1 MEKRSLN
8 KLIASILC
16 ANMFVINM
24 PITVM
29 ASEIVSGQPG
39 ITQNGNTYNIEAA
52 KTSGST
58 GFRHYDKFNLT
69 QGDVANLIY
78 KDNYT
83 KFVNLVNNQVN
94 INGIVN
100 TMKGNNFYNGHA
112 IFVSPNGIVI
122 GASGVLN
129 VGSLSLLTPSQ
140 SKFDD
145 FKSAYNSGSLSP
157 YEFGSDKYKA
167 LITDSHGNVVINGK
181 ILAREEVNV
190 YGDTITIKGTGANK
204 AGIIAGWDD
213 TSTTFSDVNAAKQV
227 FNSLVS
233 NNITDATNYA
243 LDEKG
248 KIKIVAGFK
257 DYTGSGDDRKPD
269 GASDKAEV
277 IIENAQ
283 IGGSDVE
290 IKANTTKDGLYIL
303 ADTDEAISSKID
315 IAKSDITGSN
325 IDISAVSESDLSR
338 NLNLTVPAVLMWVFD
353 SDSHVDE
360 FFSDNVYTG
369 FEGVRTAATVNITNS
384 ILNSTGDLS
393 ISAESSSDTNIG
405 PQALGPTEVSQFVP
419 AIFYGYGTQ
428 TESKINI
435 KDSTLNADSDVD
447 LRAFSNNTL
456 YAKIADEVVAG
467 FTLKATDAFNLAF
480 MKNSAIADTKITI
493 DHSNIRGENVTA
505 KAIAYNEMD
514 NRNILKPRIG
524 NNDWVDMT
532 QEGAQGGSAF
542 ALAGILNATDIK
554 SSIEVKNDSKISATE
569 DVTLNAYNINDVSN
583 WVDAEITDPLGYDTE
598 YTAPDKWYKKPFD
611 FLGRVASGY
620 DQIHTFTVKDF
631 ASKFTN
637 KAKNIGT
644 QIHPASKNVL
654 ETANFQSGAAVVWND
669 ANTTNNVI
677 INNSKITAGK
687 NINIKAHTVDLTAN
701 EADAYAEESAKWG
714 GAFSLVVNKQTNN
727 NKVDIINNAK
737 LISEKDT
744 KIDSIV
750 ELPAQ
755 QGTFGISNKYLTLGM
770 NFGFSAND
778 DWNFGFHDVT
788 SNNSSELMLPEAGIF
803 GFYNNFGVA
812 SSAGDKASIS
822 AAVIYSQLENNS
834 DINITNSSIT
844 SNTGNV
850 IMDSVVSVSAHDTVD
865 FVNFNGLIDEIKS
878 LAKSEFNKWNHES
891 GSGAGGSVLVQN
903 FTNNA
908 RITVDNSKLTAQSGD
923 IELNTA
929 AEQSY
934 LNLITPGGKAET
946 FGLTGAVTVQNVH
959 GTTSSTVRNNSKLT
973 ADKITIESGK
983 AEVQFTK
990 KGSDMKTT
998 GLEFLNDNDEV
1009 ELAAARDVKDHV
1021 TAVAING
1028 SLTKQSGEG
1037 QGTTSSGAALG
1048 ASVVVQAIDRNVKTS
1063 IQNSTLTA
1071 DTIAAKSESYTR
1083 DIFVTAAGAFAGGVS
1098 PDKSTQQAAN
1108 NANPP
1113 AGNEGQ
1119 EMQNFG
1125 NWMDILDDANADEE
1139 DVLGLNNLFNEN
1151 NPNIEGAQNAAGQA
1165 GGANQLAGGGANPQG
1180 ASGNFSLALAG
1191 SVSVV
1196 NDKSVITTE
1205 IINSTLN
1212 VGKELNATADR
1223 EGFMLNVTGG
1233 IAKSGS
1239 VGGGA
1244 AVNVYSDKGG
1254 AISKIDGSTISF
1266 TSNNAKTLNIT
1277 ADNDHTIIEAA
1288 VGVGIASNDE
1298 SGSKVAVGGSFSTN
1312 VLKDETKSIINNTTV
1327 KNAENKTGD
1336 IDVKLDSNAETT
1348 AWNVGGDLGFAKGS
1362 NSTFALGAGV
1372 AGNLN
1377 LLKQTVVSE
1386 ITSSQ
1391 SLVNLKNVTV
1401 NSDLVQEINSIAV
1414 AGAVTTGA
1422 QSSFTIDGALGI
1434 DLIENT
1440 VTSQLKDN
1448 TKISSSGDIKV
1459 DAKSEINGRDLTGS
1473 VDVSTAES
1481 SLGVGIGSVIEVD
1494 NSKINA
1500 KIDNSKII
1508 KSNSIEVKA
1517 DSSDDRKFLAANLGV
1532 QTGGGT
1538 TVAINANGI
1547 VSVLKSTVNAA
1558 VINGSELSSDGAIT
1572 INSIYDNKN
1581 QGITALGA
1589 VAKNGGAIGANIIA
1603 NHYGNDI
1610 TSELSKDSKILKSGS
1625 IGIGADSSEYISMI
1639 PAAVA
1644 ISSGGLGSVAA
1655 DVAVN
1660 IIKDSTI
1667 AKAEGNIE
1675 TTGNLTVAA
1684 DSETTIYNRGGTLAI
1699 ASADAAVAIGAS
1711 INVDY
1716 IGKTVNAF
1724 IGNETV
1730 KNIVNVG
1737 GTTTVTAVSTNSIG
1751 GTPQKDANGNYVRDD
1766 ITSSTYQD
1774 NLMKKDSE
1782 NHYSGINY
1790 DNDFGNWNM
1799 FYNLSAGA
1807 SAAISG
1813 AVLVKTIDNNVT
1825 AEILNSDLTSNNL
1838 KMVAEDYSVKNI
1850 IAGQIGASGTAAVGA
1865 TVLVTNDDSNTFAL
1879 ISNDSDIKV
1888 ANTINI
1894 LALNKK
1900 DNNQIVVAGNGAGT
1914 AAGSVNVIVNN
1925 IDDDSHAKIDSS
1937 TVKAGTLNITANED
1951 MNASHIVVSAAG
1963 AGNVAINVSPLINK
1977 YEGET
1982 VAQITKSTINDAAIT
1997 LQSDNDTK
2005 TRDIMVGVAV
2015 AGEGAALQGL
2025 AVKNTYDTTTKSTI
2039 DDNSTI
2045 NTSNDIVLNANSVAN
2060 SNNWIVGLSF
2070 AGEGASVITNV
2081 IINNMISDVE
2091 TSISDS
2097 NIINAGKITLNT
2109 NKDKKD
2115 VLKNYGIAASG
2126 AGIGGAAVANVI
2138 YNIYENDV
2146 TAKITNTSIGR
2157 DEETVDNIVIEKTEA
2172 DSIAVQAFSN
2182 RNITNYNIGIGATGI
2197 GANLLANALVNEIGT
2212 DTLSYIDAQSKTINT
2227 SGKLTVRAEDNT
2239 FSDNTMGFGTA
2250 AGLGAAAGAN
2260 INLYYSDNLA
2270 RAEVLSNSS
2279 GQINAGSAEISA
2291 YQAGGLDNTNVGV
2304 AAGLVGIAGD
2314 VVSIKLGKHLDYT
2327 DSEKQSG
2334 IQDADTRVKSIYDQN
2349 TNESERNFR
2358 TGSSSKI
2365 ETGAIARVKGNLKST
2380 NNIDVKA
2387 ESKLK
2392 GKGSDDK
2399 LTLRNVDVTAGLGT
2413 GSVAVRNVQL
2423 SNNAVAE
2430 IAGGTVES
2438 TSGKIS
2444 VNAKNNS
2451 NVDIT
2456 TTEVDVSGVTFSGGS
2471 SIYNNASKTTSQI
2484 GSSNNNTTV
2493 KAASGVDVV
2502 STSTN
2507 NSVIDVTNVIV
2518 TGGNIVAVDLSENKD
2533 SNSTSAQITGKTDID
2548 TAGKLTVHS
2557 TTNTDISSTK
2567 AVVKVEGVD
2576 MVSVSKVVTDANAI
2590 SKAIIENVNGEI
2602 KTNGLDIITDYDTM
2616 SAVTKTN
2623 VTAVVLGGVASVD
2636 RSSTKMESEFTS
2648 GINSANGL
2656 TLINNGAAN
2665 IITARDNNANQ
2676 KGLVS
2681 KAEIHNVKVSIQDF
2695 YAETAARAEN
2705 TATSNTKLI
2714 SNSFTTDSLNIN
2726 SYLNSSAIAEAT
2738 GTKVNLG
2745 ISVNA
2750 VNTYAKDNS
2759 SLNIDVSGTNTV
2771 GGGAVINAVHNATAN
2786 SDLSGFGFSLLVSG
2800 SRVRVDSEVTANT
2813 TGNIGGNFNVN
2824 SADVAFTTNRNSVMS
2839 KSSGSGGIINVSDT
2853 KASNKMNGTS
2863 TLNIKNYNSDKN
2875 IANNNLNI
2883 SNVSNNTFDIV
2894 SHDGS
2899 GGILNI
2905 SQNDTTTELTA
2916 TTITNII
2923 DSNINSNNKV
2933 SYDVQNNTIVKD
2945 NASLGGGGFIAVMDN
2960 YSTNTYTSSVKLAI
2974 QNSTINAED
2983 IELKPLSSIK
2993 SAKGDYVD
3001 YIGRGGGFIA
3011 ESGLYLTN
3019 NLNQTSEIEIKN
3031 STLHANNEVKLEAK
3045 TSSDFRQKTDSK
3057 AGGFTAIP
3065 RSKNWLN
3072 VTNNNKITVDNS
3084 STIIG
3089 DDKLTINF
3097 DSDNT
3102 LEAKANAEANHF
3114 GFKDP
3119 WAESYI
3125 DLKINNNLQNDGHLR
3140 GGNLVD
3146 VNYMNNST
3154 NNLTQYAY
3162 SEANAAIATTS
3173 EDGRITKKTTNNLNI
3188 SSNADITSNKDVEIN
3203 YSSGGGYNNSTV
3215 KWETTSYA
3223 LFGIPITDSDEYSQT
3238 TITRSDTLIVDGKIV
3253 AGQGNSKYMKIN
3265 KDGTVDTTATT
3276 GFSSGDYIL
3285 TGGEALDGQQI
3296 KDKKLANIQI
3306 KIDNAEA
3313 ELAEINTEITNL
3325 NVTKAP
3331 YETEKTNI
3339 EAIVTEL
3346 NNLADGG
3353 YTFTNNVTD
3362 SDGKS
3367 DFNTIVQNDLKSQ
3380 IVGEGDSKLT
3390 EAEYTALSNAYQTKL
3405 NEIEAYNNNDDNKEN
3420 PDYPKTSPT
3429 IIEFLDS
3436 YSIVEDATQ
3445 NSAKKSTVTIAYDTV
3460 NSKFGTTEK
3469 GGYTTYT
3476 SLDGN
3481 KYLSVS
3487 NPTIVDGKQTCDE
3500 ITQLNNRITA
3510 LEEQLKP
3517 YTDKL
3522 TAANQMK
3529 TDLTADI
3536 TAWTNGKTT
3545 ISNTPA
3551 SEFGVS
3557 SEKYAVVFNDMQAK
3571 DAHILI
3577 EGITNDTS
3585 QFKGSGTLDV
3595 ASQGVKI
3602 DNYSTRSLIFNDIDM
3617 AGSSQSGL
3625 IIGGKNFS
3633 EFANKEQAVNGQD
3646 AALYMSDNPFIA
3658 WKPDFDEIGK
3668 TGVHYITSSA
3678 ASSEISGI
3686 TVNNFY
3692 DIFNP
3697 FAKSQAITNPTLVSD
3712 ITFNGAVKTGSNFNV
3727 FNDSGSIIAK
3737 AINTNNI
3744 SGTINLVSTKG
3755 DINLTSN
3762 STIGLKA
3769 NDSIFA
3775 GNSVN
3780 INANTTDIKGKITA
3794 GYNADLKLTITDDM
3808 LSNLSY
3814 DPVTGENIL
3823 INLGDTPYANTD
3835 NNVKALYKD
3844 GQIYLF
3850 NINDEVN
3857 GVNQAD
3863 RGKVSITS
3871 NNNSVTGTIKTYD
3884 GYQIIEIENQTN
3896 KPLIVSNITNQKS
3909 AGGVYTNGTKSA
3921 SAETQNNAET
3931 YIKSTGKLILDG
3943 VIKNNIISGLANSET
3958 FGQLQITANNGLD
3971 INKQTNSENEVINS
3985 IYDGGVTRI
3994 IVNSGEANIAGYID
4008 NYGRNISI
4016 ENNGT
4021 GKLNITGNITNSA
4034 NSSDYGIA
4042 INSKGQTEISSTI
4055 TSKINGNISIAAED
4069 LNLTETSVLDDKK
4082 GNISITNNA
4091 TQNANS
4097 TMTLAGN
4104 VKAQEGSI
4112 EITNNGKTANLGGTI
4127 SDEKGDITILNN
4139 KGDMTISATIA
4150 HDLVNTTSNGMISIT
4165 NAENASKLAIK
4176 SAIQTYGAGKT
4187 VTDGTNET
4195 LMAILIDNKSTT
4207 SGLEM
4212 NNGTISSRLGDIVI
4226 NNTTKDLNLVSG
4238 TITNAEQGSV
4248 IITNS
4253 GDKLS
4258 STATINVKSGD
4269 VNVTNTGSGQSVI
4282 GGSITNQE
4290 GNTSI
4295 NNTNAN
4301 GGKIQIFG
4309 TIDNK
4314 DGNTAISNSGTG
4326 LEITADSIITNNN
4339 GNVSVTN
4346 SKGQLSTNGKIENKK
4361 GDITVTSSGTNA
4373 DIAGIVLA
4381 DNGNIGITNNAG
4393 AMNIKG
4399 KVTNIKGDTTITN
4412 NDGDLTVAENA
4423 EVKNT
4428 ENGNITAENK
4438 GGKFSLAGLLQHLGI
4453 GNITVKNSGGNGLET
4468 TDTSK
4473 IAVNNGN
4480 INVENTNGTLSANG
4494 TIENTKG
4501 NVTISNSGSV
4511 ANIGGTVL
4519 AKEGNIEIS
4528 NANDGA
4534 LNIKGNIKNENGGI
4548 NITNNSDNGM
4558 NFVANSVVENV
4569 KGDTTITNNNGD
4581 LTVENG
4587 AAIKNTES
4595 GNITAE
4601 NKGGKFSIAGLL
4613 QHLGIGNITA
4623 KNSGDNGLET
4633 ADTSKI
4639 AANKGALDVENT
4651 NGALSTNGNIEN
4663 TKGNVTISNSGS
4675 TADIAGT
4682 VLAKEG
4688 NIEISNSNDGA
4699 LNIKGN
4705 IKNENGKIDITNSS
4719 NDGMNFVANSVVEN
4733 VKGNTTITN
4742 NNGNLSVAENA
4753 EIKNTESG
4761 DIKVENKGGKFTLAG
4776 LLQHL
4781 GIGNITAK
4789 NSGDNGLETA
4799 DTSKIAVNN
4808 GAIDVE
4814 NTKGTLSAN
4823 GAIENTKGN
4832 TTIANSGS
4840 VANIG
4845 GTVLAKEGNIEISN
4859 ANDGA
4864 LNIKGNIKNE
4874 NGGVNITNNSDDG
4887 LNFVANSVVEN
4898 VKGDT
4903 TITNNDGDLTV
4914 AENAEVKNTE
4924 NGNITAENKGGK
4936 FTIAG
4941 LLQHLGI
4948 GNITAKNSGNDALN
4962 IATTGN
4968 VIAANGNIDIQNSN
4982 AGGLNVEGNVADT
4995 KGKTTIT
5002 NTSADGIKVAAT
5014 GKINNNDG
5022 NIEISNTG
5030 AAGINVEGS
5039 IKADKQN
5046 IVITNKNSNITIG
5059 EYTSDN
5065 DNYIN
5070 AVIGNVIVN
5079 QTNGDILNGITD
5091 PDTSA
5096 KHQNHDLGNANHSYK
5111 TLIASGNDLVIN
5123 AIDGNIGST
5132 TNANPGV
5139 SIDASTRD
5147 YTESLNINVGGT
5159 VTARATNENNSDKR
5173 LINIRAKDSD
5183 LNLKD
5188 VTSDGNIILTA
5199 ADWKQA
5205 DTRPTPDAE
5214 NYFKG
5219 YSVLSANS
5227 GNDVSVAGQNISII
5241 ASDKIGDTDKKLV
5254 YMQDTLNAPDSM
5266 VSFETENDLSMTG
5279 KSNSANETK
5288 IYQIISKHGSIDL
5301 DFESDAAI
5309 KEITANKGLNITQKA
5324 QNLTIYDLGMPVSA
5338 QGASTPFEDMLNPHD
5353 DLVYGVDPVTPSN
5366 SVIPN
5371 YINIRALDAMEN
5383 ADRSESNLRIY
5394 NATVAGN
5401 HGENTQY
5408 YENGTRLA
5416 DVTLMADN
5424 IYANSYKAPDSTVS
5438 TKANPNGYKQTG
5450 RTYTDEAFGG
5460 DGSVVYEAHGINAY
5474 GDGEA
5479 IALDI
5484 LGVDADIVNA
5494 LVSNPNRDKY
5504 TTQKSVSTTPAKF
5517 YNANDEIAYYGTDFK
5532 AKNVAISVNDYADT
5546 NRGVVFDTLYA
5557 DNAYVNTKD
5566 TNLNVENGYITN
5578 YGEIRNNNKIAVV
5591 DNDFRR
5597 IVSPANIQLYTQKT
5611 GSFALGLDRTID
5623 MTTTAPTVYNNPHM
5637 LVNGYHSEWNFVNK
5651 GQKENKDLY
5660 ENKKMTENL
5669 NKNKYNEP
5677 QKRISERFDT
5687 ANDTGLSSDYEIYDI
5702 STTGVSVK
5710 NDKKLKRGK
5719 KTTITIKFDDV
5730 NITVNAKVVKV
5741 EGNRAGLEF
5750 IDMPKDVA
5758 NKILYRY
5765 MQRADAMK
5773 SNLDLSSL

>member
-16 ANMFVINM
+16 ANMFVMNM
-24 PITVM
+24 PIAAM
-29 ASEIVSGQPG
+29 ASEISG
-39 ITQNGNTYNIEAA
+39 ITPTTNNGVNTYNIEAA

-69 QGDVANLIY
+69 QGDIANLIY
-78 KDNYT
+78 KDNYS

-157 YEFGSDKYKA
+157 YEFGADKYKA

-181 ILAREEVNV
+181 IFAREEVNV
-190 YGDTITIKGTGANK
+190 YGDTITIKGTDTDK
-204 AGIIAGWDD
+204 AGIVAGWND

-233 NNITDATNYA
+233 NNITDTTNYA

-325 IDISAVSESDLSR
+325 IDILANSESALSR
-338 NLNLTVPAVLMWVFD
+338 NINLTAPAVLMWVFD

-447 LRAFSNNTL
+447 LSAFSNNTL
-456 YAKIADEVVAG
+456 YAKIADEVVLG
-467 FTLKATDAFNLAF
+467 FSLKATDAFNLAF

-493 DHSNIRGENVTA
+493 DHSDISGENVTA

-532 QEGAQGGSAF
+532 QEGGTGGSAF
-542 ALAGILNATDIK
+542 SLAGILNATDIK

-598 YTAPDKWYKKPFD
+598 YTEPDKWYKKPFD

-631 ASKFTN
+631 ATKFTN

-644 QIHPASKNVL
+644 QIHPDSKNVL

-669 ANTTNNVI
+669 TNTTNNVI
-677 INNSKITAGK
+677 INNSTVSGK
-687 NINIKAHTVDLTAN
+687 NIDIKAHTVDLTAN

-850 IMDSVVSVSAHDTVD
+850 IMDSVVSVSAHDAVD
-865 FVNFNGLIDEIKS
+865 FVNYNGVIDTIKS

-891 GSGAGGSVLVQN
+891 GSGAGGSVLIQN

-959 GTTSSTVRNNSKLT
+959 GTTSSTVKNNSELN
-973 ADKITIESGK
+973 ANKITIESGK

-1009 ELAAARDVKDHV
+1009 VLADARNVKDHV

-1037 QGTTSSGAALG
+1037 QGTTSAGAAVG
-1048 ASVVVQAIDRNVKTS
+1048 ASVIVQAIDRNVTS
-1063 IQNSTLTA
+1063 FVQDSTLSA
-1071 DTIAAKSESYTR
+1071 SEIDVKSDSYTR
-1083 DIFVTAAGAFAGGVS
+1083 DIFITAAGAFAGGVS
-1098 PDKSTQQAAN
+1098 PNNAAQQAAN
-1108 NANPP
+1108 NLAD
-1113 AGNEGQ
+1113 AGNLPDGNGQ

-1165 GGANQLAGGGANPQG
+1165 GGANQLAGGGADPQG
-1180 ASGNFSLALAG
+1180 AASNFSLALAG

-1196 NDKSVITTE
+1196 NDQSVVKNE

-1212 VGKELNATADR
+1212 VGKNLNVAADR
-1223 EGFMLNVTGG
+1223 ESFMLNVTGG

-1362 NSTFALGAGV
+1362 NATFALGAGV

-1386 ITSSQ
+1386 ITNSQ
-1391 SLVNLKNVTV
+1391 GLVDLGNVTV
-1401 NSDLVQEINSIAV
+1401 NSDLVQNINSIAV

-1459 DAKSEINGRDLTGS
+1459 DAKSEITGRDLTGS

-1538 TVAINANGI
+1538 TVAITANGI
-1547 VSVLKSTVNAA
+1547 VSVLESTINAA
-1558 VINGSELSSDGAIT
+1558 VINGSELSSDGSIK

-1610 TSELSKDSKILKSGS
+1610 TSELSKDSKILKSSS
-1625 IGIGADSSEYISMI
+1625 IGIGANSSEYISMI

-1699 ASADAAVAIGAS
+1699 ASADALVALGGS

-1716 IGKTVNAF
+1716 IGKTVNAY
-1724 IGNETV
+1724 IGNETT
-1730 KNIVNVG
+1730 KNIVKAG
-1737 GTTTVTAVSTNSIG
+1737 GTTSVSALSTNSIG
-1751 GTPQKDANGNYVRDD
+1751 GTKNSSGKYDRDD
-1766 ITSSTYQD
+1766 ITSDSYQD
-1774 NLMKKDSE
+1774 NLMKKDSDG
-1782 NHYSGINY
+1782 NYSGINY

-1807 SAAISG
+1807 TAAISG
-1813 AVLVKTIDNNVT
+1813 AVLVKTIDNTVS
-1825 AEILNSDLTSNNL
+1825 AKIINSDLTSNN
-1838 KMVAEDYSVKNI
+1838 MNIMAEDYSVKNI
-1850 IAGQIGASGTAAVGA
+1850 IAGQIGASSTAAVGA
-1865 TVLVTNDDSNTFAL
+1865 TVLVTNDDSNTSAL
-1879 ISNDSDIKV
+1879 ISNGSDIKV
-1888 ANTINI
+1888 ANTIDI

-1900 DNNQIVVAGNGAGT
+1900 DNNQVVVAGNGAGT

-1963 AGNVAINVSPLINK
+1963 AGNVAINVNPLINK

-1982 VAQITKSTINDAAIT
+1982 IAQITKSTVNDAAIT
-1997 LQSDNDTK
+1997 LQSDTDIK

-2025 AVKNTYDTTTKSTI
+2025 AIKNTYDTTTKSII
-2039 DDNSTI
+2039 DENSTI
-2045 NTSNDIVLNANSVAN
+2045 DTLKDVTLNANSVAN
-2060 SNNWIVGLSF
+2060 SNNWIAGLSF

-2091 TSISDS
+2091 TNISDS
-2097 NIINAGKITLNT
+2097 NIISAGKITLNS

-2115 VLKNYGIAASG
+2115 ILKNYGIAASG
-2126 AGIGGAAVANVI
+2126 AGIGGAAIANVI

-2146 TAKITNTSIGR
+2146 TSKIYNTSVGSS
-2157 DEETVDNIVIEKTEA
+2157 N
-2172 DSIAVQAFSN
+2172 SITTQAFSD
-2182 RNITNYNIGIGATGI
+2182 RRITNYNVGIGATGI

-2212 DTLSYIDAQSKTINT
+2212 DTIATVDAQAKTINS
-2227 SGKLTVRAEDNT
+2227 SGKLTVKADDNT
-2239 FSDNTMGFGTA
+2239 FADNTMGFGTA

-2365 ETGAIARVKGNLKST
+2365 ETGAIARVKGNLKAT

-2423 SNNAVAE
+2423 SNNAIAE

-2444 VNAKNNS
+2444 VKAENNS

-2456 TTEVDVSGVTFSGGS
+2456 TTKVDVSGVTFSGGG
-2471 SIYNNASKTTSQI
+2471 SIYNNTSETTAQI
-2484 GSSNNNTTV
+2484 GSSNDNTTV
-2493 KAASGVDVV
+2493 KAASGIDVV

-2507 NSVIDVTNVIV
+2507 KSVIDVTNVIV

-2533 SNSTSAQITGKTDID
+2533 SNNTSAQIIGKTDID

-2665 IITARDNNANQ
+2665 IITARDNNANN

-2726 SYLNSSAIAEAT
+2726 SYLNSSAVAEAT

-2750 VNTYAKDNS
+2750 VNTYAKDDS
-2759 SLNIDVSGTNTV
+2759 SLNIDISGKTTA
-2771 GGGAVINAVHNATAN
+2771 GKAVINAVHNATAN
-2786 SDLSGFGFSLLVSG
+2786 SDLSGFGFSLLASG

-2813 TGNIGGNFNVN
+2813 TGNIEGNFNVN
-2824 SADVAFTTNRNSVMS
+2824 SADVAFITNRNSVMS

-2875 IANNNLNI
+2875 IANNNLKI
-2883 SNVSNNTFDIV
+2883 SNVSNNTFDIT

-2923 DSNINSNNKV
+2923 NSNINSNNKV

-2945 NASLGGGGFIAVMDN
+2945 TASMGGGGFIAVMDN
-2960 YSTNTYTSSVKLAI
+2960 YATNTYTSSVKLSI

-2983 IELKPLSSIK
+2983 IELKSLSSIK

-3019 NLNQTSEIEIKN
+3019 NLNQTSEIEIIN

-3346 NNLADGG
+3346 NTLAEGG
-3353 YTFTNNVTD
+3353 YTFTNNITD
-3362 SDGKS
+3362 TDGKS

-3390 EAEYTALSNAYQTKL
+3390 EAEYTALLNAYQTKL
-3405 NEIEAYNNNDDNKEN
+3405 NEIEAYNNNDDNKGN
-3420 PDYPKTSPT
+3420 ADYPKTSPT
-3429 IIEFLDS
+3429 ISDFLAS

-3500 ITQLNNRITA
+3500 ITQLNNRITS

-3522 TAANQMK
+3522 VADNQMK
-3529 TDLTADI
+3529 TDLTAEI
-3536 TAWTNGKTT
+3536 TAWTNEKTT

-3625 IIGGKNFS
+3625 IIGGRNFS
-3633 EFANKEQAVNGQD
+3633 EFANKEQAVNGTNES
-3646 AALYMSDNPFIA
+3646 AYEYMFPTNWFVSIPGVITPPSSSISFND
-3658 WKPDFDEIGK
+3658 IGK
-3668 TGVHYITSSA
+3668 NGVHYITSSA
-3678 ASSEISGI
+3678 ASNGISGI

-3697 FAKSQAITNPTLVSD
+3697 FAKSQAITNPTLASD

-3808 LSNLSY
+3808 LSNLSF

-3871 NNNSVTGTIKTYD
+3871 ENNSVTGTIKTYD
-3884 GYQIIEIENQTN
+3884 GYQKIEIENQTN

-3994 IVNSGEANIAGYID
+3994 IVNGGDTNIAGYID

-4021 GKLNITGNITNSA
+4021 GKLDITGNITNSA
-4034 NSSDYGIA
+4034 NNATDYIA
-4042 INSKGQTEISSTI
+4042 INSKGQTEISSAI

-4139 KGDMTISATIA
+4139 KGDMTISAAIA

-4165 NAENASKLAIK
+4165 NAENAGKLDIK

-4187 VTDGTNET
+4187 VIDGTNET
-4195 LMAILIDNKSTT
+4195 LMAILIDNKSIT

-4226 NNTTKDLNLVSG
+4226 NNSTKDLNLVSG

-4301 GGKIQIFG
+4301 GGKIQITG
-4309 TIDNK
+4309 TIDNQN
-4314 DGNTAISNSGTG
+4314 GNTSIANSGTG
-4326 LEITADSIITNNN
+4326 LEITDTSVITNNN
-4339 GNVSVTN
+4339 GSIGVTN
-4346 SKGQLSTNGKIENKK
+4346 SKGQLTTNGKIENKQ
-4361 GDITVTSSGTNA
+4361 GDITVTNSGTNA

-4438 GGKFSLAGLLQHLGI
+4438 GGKFSIAGLLQHLGI
-4453 GNITVKNSGGNGLET
+4453 GNITVKNSGDNGLET
-4468 TDTSK
+4468 ADTNK

-4480 INVENTNGTLSANG
+4480 IN
-4494 TIENTKG
+4494 
-4501 NVTISNSGSV
+4501 
-4511 ANIGGTVL
+4511 
-4519 AKEGNIEIS
+4519 
-4528 NANDGA
+4528 
-4534 LNIKGNIKNENGGI
+4534 
-4548 NITNNSDNGM
+4548 
-4558 NFVANSVVENV
+4558 
-4569 KGDTTITNNNGD
+4569 
-4581 LTVENG
+4581 
-4587 AAIKNTES
+4587 
-4595 GNITAE
+4595 
-4601 NKGGKFSIAGLL
+4601 
-4613 QHLGIGNITA
+4613 
-4623 KNSGDNGLET
+4623 
-4633 ADTSKI
+4633 
-4639 AANKGALDVENT
+4639 
-4651 NGALSTNGNIEN
+4651 
-4663 TKGNVTISNSGS
+4663 
-4675 TADIAGT
+4675 
-4682 VLAKEG
+4682 
-4688 NIEISNSNDGA
+4688 
-4699 LNIKGN
+4699 
-4705 IKNENGKIDITNSS
+4705 
-4719 NDGMNFVANSVVEN
+4719 
-4733 VKGNTTITN
+4733 
-4742 NNGNLSVAENA
+4742 
-4753 EIKNTESG
+4753 
-4761 DIKVENKGGKFTLAG
+4761 
-4776 LLQHL
+4776 
-4781 GIGNITAK
+4781 
-4789 NSGDNGLETA
+4789 
-4799 DTSKIAVNN
+4799 
-4808 GAIDVE
+4808 VE

-4859 ANDGA
+4859 ANGGA

-4903 TITNNDGDLTV
+4903 TITNNNGDLTV
-4914 AENAEVKNTE
+4914 ENGAAIKNTE
-4924 NGNITAENKGGK
+4924 SGNIIAENKGGK

-4941 LLQHLGI
+4941 LLQHLGIGNITAKNSGTGGAEISGAVSAKEGTITVSNTEGALNLTANSKVADDKGAISITNTAADKGTTLAGEISAKDGNITVANAGDKLAVSGNITDNKGNISITNSGNNGTEFTSAAKVTNVKGDTTITNNNGDLTVENGAAIKNTESGNIIAENKGGKFSIAGLLQHLGIGNITVKNSGDNGLETADTSKIAVNNGNINIENTKGTLSANGAIENTKGNTTIANSGSVANIGGTALAKEGNIEISNANDGALNIKGNIKNENGGVNITNSSNDGMNFVANSVVENVKGDTTITNNNGDLTIAENAEVKNTESGNIIAENKGGKFTIAGLMQHLGI

-5002 NTSADGIKVAAT
+5002 NTSADGIKVATT

-5030 AAGINVEGS
+5030 ANGINIEGS
-5039 IKADKQN
+5039 VKADKQN
-5046 IVITNKNSNITIG
+5046 IVITNKDSNITIG

-5070 AVIGNVIVN
+5070 AVIGNVVVN

-5091 PDTSA
+5091 TDTSA

-5111 TLIASGNDLVIN
+5111 TLIASGNDLIIN

-5173 LINIRAKDSD
+5173 LVNIRAKDSD

-5188 VTSDGNIILTA
+5188 VTSEGNVILTA

-5205 DTRPTPDAE
+5205 DTRPTPDDE
-5214 NYFKG
+5214 EYFKG
-5219 YSVLSANS
+5219 YSVLSANT
-5227 GNDVSVAGQNISII
+5227 GNDVSVTGQNISII
-5241 ASDKIGDTDKKLV
+5241 ASDQLGNEEHKLV

-5266 VSFETENDLSMTG
+5266 VSFETENDLYMTG

-5338 QGASTPFEDMLNPHD
+5338 EGASTPFEDMLNPHD
-5353 DLVYGVDPVTPSN
+5353 DLVYGIDPVTPSN

-5383 ADRSESNLRIY
+5383 AGRSESNLRIY

-5474 GDGEA
+5474 GEGEA
-5479 IALDI
+5479 LSLDI
-5484 LGVDADIVNA
+5484 LGVDKDVVDSLIT
-5494 LVSNPNRDKY
+5494 NPNRNHYD
-5504 TTQKSVSTTPAKF
+5504 TQKSVSTTPSKF
-5517 YNANDEIAYYGTDFK
+5517 HNINDEIAYFGTDYK
-5532 AKNVAISVNDYADT
+5532 AKNVAISVNDYSDT

-5578 YGEIRNNNKIAVV
+5578 YAEIRNNDKIAVV

-5611 GSFALGLDRTID
+5611 GSFALGLDRTIN

-5651 GQKENKDLY
+5651 GQKESKDLY

-5669 NKNKYNEP
+5669 NKNNYNEP

-5687 ANDTGLSSDYEIYDI
+5687 TTDEGLSSDFEILDI
-5702 STTGVSVK
+5702 STTGASVK
-5710 NDKKLKRGK
+5710 NDKKKLKRGK

-5730 NITVNAKVVKV
+5730 DITVNAKVVKV

>member
-16 ANMFVINM
+16 ANMFVMNM
-24 PITVM
+24 PVTVM
-29 ASEIVSGQPG
+29 ASEISG
-39 ITQNGNTYNIEAA
+39 ITPTTNNGVNTYNIEAA
-52 KTSGST
+52 QRSGST

-69 QGDVANLIY
+69 QGDIANLKY
-78 KDNYT
+78 GDYT

-112 IFVSPNGIVI
+112 IFISPNGIVI
-122 GASGVLN
+122 GSSGVLN

-145 FKSAYNSGSLSP
+145 FKSAYNSGSSDSLSP
-157 YEFGSDKYKA
+157 YEFGADKYKA

-181 ILAREEVNV
+181 IFAREEVNV
-190 YGDTITIKGTGANK
+190 YGDTITIKGTDTDK
-204 AGIIAGWDD
+204 AGIIAGWND

-233 NNITDATNYA
+233 NNITDTTNYA

-435 KDSTLNADSDVD
+435 KDSTLNANGDVD
-447 LRAFSNNTL
+447 LRAFSNNVL
-456 YAKIADEVVAG
+456 YAKIADEVMAG
-467 FTLKATDAFNLAF
+467 VTLKATDAFNLAF

-493 DHSNIRGENVTA
+493 DNSNISGKNVTA
-505 KAIAYNEMD
+505 EAIAYNEMD

-524 NNDWVDMT
+524 NNDWVDMS
-532 QEGAQGGSAF
+532 QEGGQGGSAF
-542 ALAGILNATDIK
+542 SLAGILNATDIK
-554 SSIEVKNDSKISATE
+554 SSIEVKNESNISATE

-583 WVDAEITDPLGYDTE
+583 WVDSEITDPLGYDTE
-598 YTAPDKWYKKPFD
+598 YTDPDKWYKQPFD
-611 FLGRVASGY
+611 KLGRTTKLY
-620 DQIHTFTVKDF
+620 DQMHTFTLKDF
-631 ASKFTN
+631 ATKFTN

-644 QIHPASKNVL
+644 QIHPESKNVL

-677 INNSKITAGK
+677 INNSTVSGK
-687 NINIKAHTVDLTAN
+687 NIDIKAHTVDLTAN

-727 NKVDIINNAK
+727 NNVDIINAK
-737 LISEKDT
+737 LISEEDT

-788 SNNSSELMLPEAGIF
+788 SDNSSEKILPEAGIF
-803 GFYNNFGVA
+803 GFYNNFGAA

-844 SNTGNV
+844 SDTGSI
-850 IMDSVVSVSAHDTVD
+850 IMNSAASVSAHDAVD
-865 FVNFNGLIDEIKS
+865 FVNFNGVIDTIKS
-878 LAKSEFNKWNHES
+878 LVKKESNKWNHES

-959 GTTSSTVRNNSKLT
+959 GTTSSTVKNNSELN
-973 ADKITIESGK
+973 ANTISIDSGK
-983 AEVQFTK
+983 ANVQFTK
-990 KGSDMKTT
+990 KGSDMKST
-998 GLEFLNDNDEV
+998 GLEFLNDDDEV
-1009 ELAAARDVKDHV
+1009 ELADARDVKDHV

-1037 QGTTSSGAALG
+1037 QGTTSSGAAVG

-1071 DTIAAKSESYTR
+1071 DKIAAKSESYTR

-1098 PDKSTQQAAN
+1098 PDTEVQAEN

-1139 DVLGLNNLFNEN
+1139 DVLGLNQLFNEN

-1212 VGKELNATADR
+1212 VGEELSATADR
-1223 EGFMLNVTGG
+1223 ENFMLNVTGG

-1266 TSNNAKTLNIT
+1266 TSNNAKLLNVT

-1288 VGVGIASNDE
+1288 VGVGIASNDK
-1298 SGSKVAVGGSFSTN
+1298 SGAKVAVGGSFSTN

-1327 KNAENKTGD
+1327 KNAENATGD
-1336 IDVKLDSNAETT
+1336 IDVKLDSNADTT

-1362 NSTFALGAGV
+1362 NATFGLGAGV

-1377 LLKQTVVSE
+1377 LLKQTVISE
-1386 ITSSQ
+1386 ITNSQ
-1391 SLVNLKNVTV
+1391 SLVDLKNVTV
-1401 NSDLVQEINSIAV
+1401 NSDLAQEINSIAV
-1414 AGAVTTGA
+1414 AGAAVTGA

-1440 VTSQLKDN
+1440 VTAQLKDN
-1448 TKISSSGDIKV
+1448 AKISSSGNIKV
-1459 DAKSEINGRDLTGS
+1459 DAKSEITGRDLTGS
-1473 VDVSTAES
+1473 VDVSTAENS
-1481 SLGVGIGSVIEVD
+1481 VGVGIGSIIEVD

-1500 KIDNSKII
+1500 KIDNSKIE

-1538 TVAINANGI
+1538 TVAITANGI
-1547 VSVLKSTVNAA
+1547 VSVLESTINAA

-1610 TSELSKDSKILKSGS
+1610 TSELSKDSKILKSSS
-1625 IGIGADSSEYISMI
+1625 IGIGANSSEYISMI

-1644 ISSGGLGSVAA
+1644 ASTGGLGSVAA
-1655 DVAVN
+1655 NVAVN
-1660 IIKDSTI
+1660 VIKDSTI
-1667 AKAEGNIE
+1667 AKAEGNLE

-1699 ASADAAVAIGAS
+1699 ASADALVALGGS

-1716 IGKTVNAF
+1716 IGKTVNAY
-1724 IGNETV
+1724 IGNETA
-1730 KNIVNVG
+1730 KNIVKAG
-1737 GTTTVTAVSTNSIG
+1737 GTTSVSALSTNSIG
-1751 GTPQKDANGNYVRDD
+1751 GTKNSSGKYDRDD
-1766 ITSSTYQD
+1766 ITSDSYQD
-1774 NLMKKDSE
+1774 KLMKKDSDG
-1782 NHYSGINY
+1782 NYSGINY

-1807 SAAISG
+1807 TAAISG
-1813 AVLVKTIDNNVT
+1813 AVLVKTIDNTVS
-1825 AEILNSDLTSNNL
+1825 AKIINSDLTSNNMNIL
-1838 KMVAEDYSVKNI
+1838 AEDYSVKNI
-1850 IAGQIGASGTAAVGA
+1850 IAGQIGASSTAAVGA
-1865 TVLVTNDDSNTFAL
+1865 TVLVTNDDSNTSAL
-1879 ISNDSDIKV
+1879 ISNGSDIKV

-1894 LALNKK
+1894 SALNKK
-1900 DNNQIVVAGNGAGT
+1900 DNNQIVVSGGGANNV
-1914 AAGSVNVIVNN
+1914 AGSVNVIVNN
-1925 IDDDSHAKIDSS
+1925 IDDNNHAKIDSS
-1937 TVKAGTLNITANED
+1937 KVKAGTLNMTANED
-1951 MNASHIVVSAAG
+1951 MNASHIVVSGSG
-1963 AGNVAINVSPLINK
+1963 AGEGVAINVNPLINK

-1982 VAQITKSTINDAAIT
+1982 IAQITKSTVNDAAIT
-1997 LQSDNDTK
+1997 MQSDTDIK

-2025 AVKNTYDTTTKSTI
+2025 AIKNTYDTTTKSII
-2039 DDNSTI
+2039 DENSTI
-2045 NTSNDIVLNANSVAN
+2045 DTLKDVTLNANSALN
-2060 SNNWIVGLSF
+2060 SNNWIAGLSF

-2091 TSISDS
+2091 TNISDS
-2097 NIINAGKITLNT
+2097 NIISAGKITLNS

-2115 VLKNYGIAASG
+2115 VLKNYGIATSG
-2126 AGIGGAAVANVI
+2126 AGIGAAAIANVI

-2146 TAKITNTSIGR
+2146 TSKIYNTSVGSS
-2157 DEETVDNIVIEKTEA
+2157 N
-2172 DSIAVQAFSN
+2172 SITAQAFSD
-2182 RNITNYNIGIGATGI
+2182 RRITNYNVGIGATGI

-2212 DTLSYIDAQSKTINT
+2212 DTVATVDAQSKTIKS
-2227 SGKLTVRAEDNT
+2227 SGKLTVKAEDNT
-2239 FSDNTMGFGTA
+2239 FADNTMGFGA
-2250 AGLGAAAGAN
+2250 AVGIGAALGAN

-2270 RAEVLSNSS
+2270 SADVKTNGG
-2279 GQINAGSAEISA
+2279 GQIDVGSADISA
-2291 YQAGGLDNTNVGV
+2291 KQVGGLDNTNVGV

-2327 DSEKQSG
+2327 DSEKKSG
-2334 IQDADTRVKSIYDQN
+2334 IKDADTRVKGIYDQN
-2349 TNESERNFR
+2349 TDTSERNFR
-2358 TGSSSKI
+2358 TDSSSKV
-2365 ETGAIARVKGNLKST
+2365 ETGAVARVKGNLKSK
-2380 NNIDVKA
+2380 NDINVKA

-2392 GKGSDDK
+2392 GKGADDK
-2399 LTLRNVDVTAGLGT
+2399 LNLSNVQVTAGLGT

-2423 SNNAVAE
+2423 SNNAIAE
-2430 IAGGTVES
+2430 IAGGNVES

-2444 VNAKNNS
+2444 VNAVNNS
-2451 NVDIT
+2451 NVEINT
-2456 TTEVDVSGVTFSGGS
+2456 VKVDVSGLTFSGGGS
-2471 SIYNNASKTTSQI
+2471 TYNNTSETIAQI

-2493 KAASGVDVV
+2493 KAASGIDVV

-2507 NSVIDVTNVIV
+2507 KSVIDATNVVV
-2518 TGGNIVAVDLSENKD
+2518 TGGGIVAVDLSENKD
-2533 SNSTSAQITGKTDID
+2533 SNNTSAQIIGKTNID
-2548 TAGKLTVHS
+2548 TEGKLNIHS
-2557 TTNTDISSTK
+2557 KTNTDLSSTK
-2567 AVVKVEGVD
+2567 STVTVSGSS
-2576 MVSVSKVVTDANAI
+2576 MVSVSKNEVEASVI
-2590 SKAIIENVNGEI
+2590 SKAVMENVEGTIKANGI
-2602 KTNGLDIITDYDTM
+2602 DIVTDYDTM
-2616 SAVTKTN
+2616 SAFSKAN
-2623 VTAVVLGGVASVD
+2623 VTAVKLSDLYSGD
-2636 RSSTKMESEFTS
+2636 SSGAKMNAKFTS
-2648 GINSANGL
+2648 GIYGEKDGSKIASDVV
-2656 TLINNGAAN
+2656 INNSGKTT
-2665 IITARDNNANQ
+2665 IETAKKTGSKGIEAKSEINNVHVS
-2676 KGLVS
+2676 LVGF
-2681 KAEIHNVKVSIQDF
+2681 V
-2695 YAETAARAEN
+2695 AETTAKAEN
-2705 TATSNTKLI
+2705 TAESNTILMAKDHRA
-2714 SNSFTTDSLNIN
+2714 SSLDIN
-2726 SYLNSSAIAEAT
+2726 SYLDSVADAT
-2738 GTKVNLG
+2738 AGAVKATVGIGVNLA
-2745 ISVNA
+2745 S
-2750 VNTYAKDNS
+2750 TDAKDTSN
-2759 SLNIDVSGTNTV
+2759 LNVDIAGSNTII
-2771 GGGAVINAVHNATAN
+2771 GKAVINATHNAEVK
-2786 SDLSGFGFSLLVSG
+2786 SDMSSFNFGGLVG
-2800 SRVRVDSEVTANT
+2800 GGQKVRINAEATANT
-2813 TGNIGGNFNVN
+2813 TGNIGGEFNAN
-2824 SADVAFTTNRNSVMS
+2824 NADIAFTTNRNSVMT
-2839 KSSGSGGIINVSDT
+2839 KSSGSGGGIVNVSDT
-2853 KASNKMNGTS
+2853 KASNKLNGTS
-2863 TLNIKNYNSDKN
+2863 TLNIKNYKSDKD
-2875 IANNNLNI
+2875 IANNNLTI
-2883 SNVSNNTFDIV
+2883 SNVSNNTFDTT

-2899 GGILNI
+2899 GGFINI
-2905 SQNDTTTELTA
+2905 SQNDTTTELKA
-2916 TTITNII
+2916 TTVTNII
-2923 DSNINSNNKV
+2923 NSIINSNSKV
-2933 SYDVQNNTIVKD
+2933 SYDVQNNTTVKD
-2945 NASLGGGGFIAVMDN
+2945 TASMGGGGFVAVMDN
-2960 YSTNTYTSSVKLAI
+2960 TSTNTYTSGAKLSV
-2974 QNSTINAED
+2974 QDTTINAND
-2983 IELKPLSSIK
+2983 IELKTLSSIK
-2993 SAKGDYVD
+2993 SANNDWVDYV
-3001 YIGRGGGFIA
+3001 GRGGGFIA
-3011 ESGLYLTN
+3011 ENEMKLTN
-3019 NLNQTSEIEIKN
+3019 NLNQTSEIEVKN
-3031 STLHANNEVKLEAK
+3031 SKLHANNEAKIEAK
-3045 TSSDFRQKTDSK
+3045 TSSAFRQRTDS
-3057 AGGFTAIP
+3057 AVSGFTAMP

-3072 VTNNNKITVDNS
+3072 VTNNNKITVDNKS
-3084 STIIG
+3084 IVTG
-3089 DDKLTINF
+3089 NDKLTINF
-3097 DSDNT
+3097 DSDNE
-3102 LEAKANAEANHF
+3102 LKARAVAESNHF
-3114 GFKDP
+3114 GFRDP
-3119 WAESYI
+3119 VAESYI
-3125 DLKINNNLQNDGHLR
+3125 DLRINNTLQNDGSLQ

-3146 VNYMNNST
+3146 VNFMNNST
-3154 NNLTQYAY
+3154 NNLTQYTY
-3162 SEANAAIATTS
+3162 SEANAAIATTT
-3173 EDGRITKKTTNNLNI
+3173 EDGKITKKITNALNI
-3188 SSNADITSNKDVEIN
+3188 SSNADITSNKDVEIS
-3203 YSSGGGYNNSTV
+3203 YSSGSGNSDSTI
-3215 KWETTSYA
+3215 KWKTTSYG
-3223 LFGIPITDSDEYSQT
+3223 LFGIPITNSKTYSKT
-3238 TITRSDTLIVDGKIV
+3238 DISTNNTLTVNGKIV

-3265 KDGTVDTTATT
+3265 KDGDVDTNTLS
-3276 GFSSGDYIL
+3276 GFSAGDYTL

-3306 KIDNAEA
+3306 KIDNADA
-3313 ELAEINTEITNL
+3313 ELEKINAEIVDL
-3325 NVTKAP
+3325 NEAKAA
-3331 YETEKTNI
+3331 YETEKTNTQD
-3339 EAIVTEL
+3339 IVTEL
-3346 NNLADGG
+3346 NTLAEGG
-3353 YTFTNNVTD
+3353 YTFKNNVTD
-3362 SDGKS
+3362 SDGNS

-3390 EAEYTALSNAYQTKL
+3390 EAEYTALLNAYQTKV
-3405 NEIEAYNNNDDNKEN
+3405 NEIESYNNNKDNIGN
-3420 PDYPKTSPT
+3420 ADYPKTSPT
-3429 IIEFLDS
+3429 ISDFLTS
-3436 YSIVEDATQ
+3436 YSIVEDTTK
-3445 NSAKKSTVTIAYDTV
+3445 NSAKISTVKTAYNTV
-3460 NSKFGTTEK
+3460 NGKFGTAEK
-3469 GGYTTYT
+3469 SGYTTYT

-3481 KYLSVS
+3481 KYISVS
-3487 NPTIVDGKQTCDE
+3487 NPTTVDGKQTCDE
-3500 ITQLNNRITA
+3500 ITQLNNQITA

-3536 TAWTNGKTT
+3536 TAWTNEKTT

-3577 EGITNDTS
+3577 EGINNDTS

-3633 EFANKEQAVNGQD
+3633 EFAGDGTNQAVNG
-3646 AALYMSDNPFIA
+3646 AGAYIYKFTGLG
-3658 WKPDFDEIGK
+3658 KFDTVGK
-3668 TGVHYITSSA
+3668 EGAHYISSSV
-3678 ASSEISGI
+3678 SSNGISGI
-3686 TVNNFY
+3686 IVNNFY

-3697 FAKSQAITNPTLVSD
+3697 FAKTQDILNPTLASD

-3727 FNDSGSIIAK
+3727 FNDSGSIIAN

-3744 SGTINLVSTKG
+3744 SGAINLVSTKG
-3755 DINLTSN
+3755 DVNLTSN
-3762 STIGLKA
+3762 NTIGLKA

-3780 INANTTDIKGKITA
+3780 IKANTTDIKGNVTA

-3808 LSNLSY
+3808 LSNLSF

-3823 INLGDTPYANTD
+3823 INLGNTPYTNTD

-3863 RGKVSITS
+3863 RGKVNITS

-3884 GYQIIEIENQTN
+3884 GYQKIEIENKTN
-3896 KPLIVSNITNQKS
+3896 KPLIVSDITNQKS

-3931 YIKSTGKLILDG
+3931 YVTSTGKLVLDG
-3943 VIKNNIISGLANSET
+3943 VIKNNIISGSANSET

-3971 INKQTNSENEVINS
+3971 INKQTNSENDVINS

-3994 IVNSGEANIAGYID
+3994 IVNSGNANIAGNID

-4021 GKLNITGNITNSA
+4021 GKLDITGNITNSTNNA
-4034 NSSDYGIA
+4034 TDYIA
-4042 INSKGQTEISSTI
+4042 INSKGQTEISSAI
-4055 TSKINGNISIAAED
+4055 TSKINGNITIASEG
-4069 LNLTETSVLDDKK
+4069 LNLTETSVLDNKK

-4091 TQNANS
+4091 AQNTNS

-4139 KGDMTISATIA
+4139 KGDMTISAAIA

-4165 NAENASKLAIK
+4165 NAENAGKLDIK

-4195 LMAILIDNKSTT
+4195 LMAILIDNKSTAG
-4207 SGLEM
+4207 GLEM
-4212 NNGTISSRLGDIVI
+4212 NNGTISARLGDIVI
-4226 NNTTKDLNLVSG
+4226 NNTAKDLNLVSG
-4238 TITNAEQGSV
+4238 TITNSEQGSV

-4258 STATINVKSGD
+4258 STAAINVKLGN

-4295 NNTNAN
+4295 NNTNAD
-4301 GGKIQIFG
+4301 GGSIQITG

-4314 DGNTAISNSGTG
+4314 NGSTSIANSGTG
-4326 LEITADSIITNNN
+4326 LEITSDSIITNNN
-4339 GNVSVTN
+4339 GSISVTN
-4346 SKGQLSTNGKIENKK
+4346 SKGQLTANGRIENKK
-4361 GDITVTSSGTNA
+4361 GDITVTNSGTNA

-4412 NDGDLTVAENA
+4412 NDGNLTVAENA

-4438 GGKFSLAGLLQHLGI
+4438 GGKFS
-4453 GNITVKNSGGNGLET
+4453 
-4468 TDTSK
+4468 
-4473 IAVNNGN
+4473 
-4480 INVENTNGTLSANG
+4480 
-4494 TIENTKG
+4494 
-4501 NVTISNSGSV
+4501 
-4511 ANIGGTVL
+4511 
-4519 AKEGNIEIS
+4519 
-4528 NANDGA
+4528 
-4534 LNIKGNIKNENGGI
+4534 
-4548 NITNNSDNGM
+4548 
-4558 NFVANSVVENV
+4558 
-4569 KGDTTITNNNGD
+4569 
-4581 LTVENG
+4581 
-4587 AAIKNTES
+4587 
-4595 GNITAE
+4595 
-4601 NKGGKFSIAGLL
+4601 IAGLL
-4613 QHLGIGNITA
+4613 QHLGVGNITA

-4639 AANKGALDVENT
+4639 AVNNGNINIENT
-4651 NGALSTNGNIEN
+4651 KGTLSANGKIEN

-4705 IKNENGKIDITNSS
+4705 IKDENGKIDITNSS

-4742 NNGNLSVAENA
+4742 NNGDLTIENNA
-4753 EIKNTESG
+4753 VIKNTESG
-4761 DIKVENKGGKFTLAG
+4761 NITAENKGGKFTIAG

-4781 GIGNITAK
+4781 GIGNITAKNSGTGGTEISGTVSAKEGTITVSNTEGALNLTDNSKVADDKGAISITNTAADKGTTLAGEISAKDGNITVANAGDKLAVSGNITDNKGNISITNSGNNGTEFTSAAKVTNVKGDTTITNNNGDLTVENGAAIKNTESGNIIAENKGGKFSIAGLLQHLGVGNITAK

-4808 GAIDVE
+4808 GNINIE

-4823 GAIENTKGN
+4823 GKIENTKGN
-4832 TTIANSGS
+4832 VTISNSGS
-4840 VANIG
+4840 TADIA

-4859 ANDGA
+4859 SNDGA
-4864 LNIKGNIKNE
+4864 LNIKGNIKDE
-4874 NGGVNITNNSDDG
+4874 NGKIDITNSSNDG
-4887 LNFVANSVVEN
+4887 MNFVANSVVEN
-4898 VKGDT
+4898 VKGNT
-4903 TITNNDGDLTV
+4903 TITNNNGDLTI
-4914 AENAEVKNTE
+4914 AENAEVKNTKS
-4924 NGNITAENKGGK
+4924 GNITAENKGGK

-4941 LLQHLGI
+4941 LMQHLGI

-5002 NTSADGIKVAAT
+5002 NTSADGIKVATT

-5030 AAGINVEGS
+5030 SNGISIEGS
-5039 IKADKQN
+5039 VKADKQN
-5046 IVITNKNSNITIG
+5046 IVITNKDSNITIG
-5059 EYTSDN
+5059 EYASDN

-5070 AVIGNVIVN
+5070 AVTGNVVVN

-5091 PDTSA
+5091 TDTSA

-5111 TLIASGNDLVIN
+5111 TLIASGNDLIIN

-5159 VTARATNENNSDKR
+5159 VSTRATNENNSDKR
-5173 LINIRAKDSD
+5173 LVNIRAKDSD

-5188 VTSDGNIILTA
+5188 VTSEGNVILTA

-5205 DTRPTPDAE
+5205 DTRPTPDDE
-5214 NYFKG
+5214 EYFKG
-5219 YSVLSANS
+5219 YSVLSANT
-5227 GNDVSVAGQNISII
+5227 GNDVSVTGQNISII
-5241 ASDKIGDTDKKLV
+5241 ASDQLGNEEHKLV

-5266 VSFETENDLSMTG
+5266 VSFETENDLYMTG
-5279 KSNSANETK
+5279 KANSANETK

-5309 KEITANKGLNITQKA
+5309 KEITANKGLTVTQKA

-5338 QGASTPFEDMLNPHD
+5338 QGASTPFEDMLNSHD
-5353 DLVYGVDPVTPSN
+5353 DLVYGIDPVTPSN

-5383 ADRSESNLRIY
+5383 AGRSESNLRIY

-5474 GDGEA
+5474 GDGEP

-5557 DNAYVNTKD
+5557 NNAYVNTKD

-5578 YGEIRNNNKIAVV
+5578 YAEIRNNDKIAVV

-5611 GSFALGLDRTID
+5611 GSFALGLDRTIN

-5651 GQKENKDLY
+5651 GQKESKDLY
-5660 ENKKMTENL
+5660 ENKKMSEYL
-5669 NKNKYNEP
+5669 DKYKYNEP

-5687 ANDTGLSSDYEIYDI
+5687 TNDTGLSSDFEILDI
-5702 STTGVSVK
+5702 STTGASVK

-5730 NITVNAKVVKV
+5730 DITVNAKVVKV
-5741 EGNRAGLEF
+5741 EGNKAGLQF

-5765 MQRADAMK
+5765 MQRADSMK
-5773 SNLDLSSL
+5773 SNLMTSSL